1 MSDIKVLDNGPLL
14 VTGEFTLLDGE
25 GNPMET
31 KTQVHLCRC
40 GLSSNK
46 PYCNGAHKG
55 QFESVVRAK

>member
-1 MSDIKVLDNGPLL
+1 MADIKVQDNGPLL

-31 KTQVHLCRC
+31 KSQVHLCRC

-55 QFESVVRAK
+55 QFESTVRA